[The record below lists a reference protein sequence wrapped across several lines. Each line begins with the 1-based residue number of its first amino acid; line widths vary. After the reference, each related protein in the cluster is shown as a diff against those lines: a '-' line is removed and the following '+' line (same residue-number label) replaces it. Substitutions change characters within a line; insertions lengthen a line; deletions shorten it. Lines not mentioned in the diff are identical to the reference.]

1 MSSKAENV
9 SIRGEVMKYGVYV
22 FILIMVLA
30 TAAQAGER
38 TVSDSGGDAVPVPE
52 KVERVICSGAGCLR
66 LLTYLQAQSMAV
78 AVDDIEA
85 RRRAFDARP
94 YALANPQFK
103 KMPIFGQFRG
113 HDNPELILTLDPQP
127 QVILKTYAGSMG
139 YDPAELQQKTGI
151 PVVKLDYGD
160 LGAKR
165 AQLYKSIRIMG
176 EVVGKSERAE
186 AVIAYMDKLIEDLH
200 KRTASISNDQRPTV
214 FVGGVASKGPHGYQ
228 STEPAYPPFS
238 FVNARN
244 VAYTKGLSGKEL
256 QHSDVAKEM
265 IVKWNP
271 QYLFLDLSTLQLGN
285 DAGGLFELR
294 YDPAYR
300 TLTAVQEGKVY
311 GLLPY
316 NWYSRNY
323 GCILANAYYIGKLL
337 YPDRFQD
344 VDPVAKAD
352 EIFTFLVGKPVF
364 KDMDGM
370 FQNLAYKPI
379 PVN

>member
-1 MSSKAENV
+1 MKR
-9 SIRGEVMKYGVYV
+9 SIYIL
-22 FILIMVLA
+22 FLFLIMAVG
-30 TAAQAGER
+30 AQAGER
-38 TVSDSGGDAVPVPE
+38 TIADSMGDPVKVPE
-52 KVERVICSGAGCLR
+52 KVDRVICSGPGSLR
-66 LLTYLQAQSMAV
+66 LLTYLQAQDMAV

-85 RRRAFDARP
+85 RRSAFDARP

-103 KMPIFGQFRG
+103 TMPIFGQFRG
-113 HDNPELILTLDPQP
+113 HDNPELILTLEPQP

-151 PVVKLDYGD
+151 PVVKLVYGD

-165 AQLYKSIRIMG
+165 QQLYKSLRIAG
-176 EVVGKSERAE
+176 KVLGKSDRAE
-186 AVIAYMDKLIEDLH
+186 AVIAFMDKQIDDLRS
-200 KRTASISNDQRPTV
+200 RTAGIPEDKRPSV
-214 FVGGVASKGPHGYQ
+214 FVGGVASKGPHGFQ
-228 STEPAYPPFS
+228 STEPAYPPFT

-271 QYLFLDLSTLQLGN
+271 HFLFLDLSTLQLGS
-285 DAGGLFELR
+285 DAGGLFELKH
-294 YDPAYR
+294 DPAYR
-300 TLTAVQEGKVY
+300 TLSAVQENRVY

-323 GCILANAYYIGKLL
+323 GSILANAYYIGKLL
-337 YPDRFQD
+337 YPDKFQD
-344 VDPVAKAD
+344 VDPAAKAD

-364 KDMDGM
+364 KAMDGM
-370 FQNLAYKPI
+370 FGNLAYKAV